1 MLKQISSQLQGM
13 SLLNSADFFPVYNST
28 IIVIKFR
35 LRTFHEQLCE
45 KYTLGIHWMF
55 VHKLSQY

>member
-45 KYTLGIHWMF
+45 KYTLGIH
-55 VHKLSQY
+55 